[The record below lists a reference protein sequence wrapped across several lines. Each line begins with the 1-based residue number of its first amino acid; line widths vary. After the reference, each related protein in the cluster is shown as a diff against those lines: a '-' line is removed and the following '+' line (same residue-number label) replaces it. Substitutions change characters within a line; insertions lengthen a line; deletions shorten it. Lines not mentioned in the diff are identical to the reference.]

1 MSSKE
6 HSSETIIAHAI
17 LMEAAVVVNLVIL
30 LLLIRHFIQKRSPH
44 TSLKVLSLASVFM
57 ALLSPILQCVL
68 HNNSAF
74 PYIHHFF
81 NFNIDAHCP
90 TLFVSFIGL
99 MVGSKLSIWLFL
111 LCKIEVFFKTTPFKL
126 SAPAFYSHVMT
137 YTIISIVIV
146 YTYMMYYEPQIYIGS
161 KGSQHKLCF
170 VSLPT
175 NDWSLFV
182 IGVLIDGCL
191 IEMVLLYL
199 LYSKTKQL
207 QSHQTE
213 NQDLSP
219 YFSQRDRS
227 LIDAK
232 VIKQSC
238 VGLVLTVLTTFV
250 CFACVALYASSMLYL
265 SGVTRAVAAVS
276 VICSFDIELNVFGS
290 STANDTAIEDQ
301 LQVER
306 HQRQQEYLR
315 RIMQEYYRTSP
326 RLHVHQNSVSIP
338 LS

>member
-6 HSSETIIAHAI
+6 ISSETIITHAI
-17 LMEAAVVVNLVIL
+17 VMEAAVVVNLVIL

-90 TLFVSFIGL
+90 TLNVSFMGL
-99 MVGSKLSIWLFL
+99 MVGSKYSIWLFL
-111 LCKIEVFFKTTPFKL
+111 LCKIQVFFKATPFKL

-137 YTIISIVIV
+137 YTIISIAIV
-146 YTYMMYYEPQIYIGS
+146 YTYMMYFEPQIYIGS
-161 KGSQHKLCF
+161 KDTQHKLCF
-170 VSLPT
+170 VSFPKH
-175 NDWSLFV
+175 WSHHV
-182 IGVLIDGCL
+182 TGAVMDGCL
-191 IEMVLLYL
+191 VEMVLLYL

-232 VIKQSC
+232 VIKQCC
-238 VGLVLTVLTTFV
+238 VGVALTVLTLFV
-250 CFACVALYASSMLYL
+250 CSVCLALYPSSMVYL
-265 SGVTRAVAAVS
+265 SGVPRAVAALS

-315 RIMQEYYRTSP
+315 RIMEEYYRTPP